1 MSFNMPK
8 VETINNKKFRKSACE
23 HSYDRRKSF
32 VINEYLNGNISAG
45 KIQLTKPREKEKA
58 KEKRHRKAPN
68 NMRSKKELK

>member
-45 KIQLTKPREKEKA
+45 RIQLTKPKENENA
-58 KEKRHRKAPN
+58 KENRHRKAPN
-68 NMRSKKELK
+68 KNRNK